1 MCSGAAGC
9 PRQANLIRITRPC
22 RRRGPLL
29 LPAPPP
35 TRAVERATG
44 TNGRGVVVGDR
55 HPGALGQ
62 EGPWRKETG
71 KDADVRPLGR
81 PESLGGHV
89 WLVLWWHQLFVTFR
103 QLQRLL
109 CKCHGL

>member
-1 MCSGAAGC
+1 MKCRLPDVLWSTGC

-35 TRAVERATG
+35 TRAIEGVTG

-55 HPGALGQ
+55 HPGAVGQ
-62 EGPWRKETG
+62 AGLQRKELG
-71 KDADVRPLGR
+71 KDADTHLLGH
-81 PESLGGHV
+81 PERLGGHV
-89 WLVLWWHQLFVTFR
+89 WLVL
-103 QLQRLL
+103 
-109 CKCHGL
+109 